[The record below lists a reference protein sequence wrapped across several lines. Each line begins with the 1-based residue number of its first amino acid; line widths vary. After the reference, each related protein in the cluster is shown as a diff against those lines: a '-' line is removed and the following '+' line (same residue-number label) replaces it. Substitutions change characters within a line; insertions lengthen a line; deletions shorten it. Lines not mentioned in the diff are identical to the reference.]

1 MTYLITFLEGIITFV
16 SPCLLPMIPIYVT
29 YFAAG
34 EEVRTSVVL
43 RNALGFVLGFT
54 CVFIAMGALA
64 SSVGAF
70 FIEHQSAVNVVCGL
84 VVIAFGLY
92 FLLSLIHI

>member
-34 EEVRTSVVL
+34 EEVRTSIVL
-43 RNALGFVLGFT
+43 RNALGFDWNFSATHSSSAAFSTEVGSVLHG
-54 CVFIAMGALA
+54 I
-64 SSVGAF
+64 
-70 FIEHQSAVNVVCGL
+70 
-84 VVIAFGLY
+84 
-92 FLLSLIHI
+92 LLPLQPDHG

>member
-54 CVFIAMGALA
+54 
-64 SSVGAF
+64 
-70 FIEHQSAVNVVCGL
+70 
-84 VVIAFGLY
+84 
-92 FLLSLIHI
+92 